1 MPQKEKHIKCN
12 QSPFMN
18 KQLKKE
24 IMTQLFFLIN
34 IGKIIVP
41 EISLPIKDR
50 EIYVLSSWENL
61 RRFSTIILM

>member
-18 KQLKKE
+18 KHLKKA

-50 EIYVLSSWENL
+50 KIYVLSSWENL